1 MPNYS
6 LSDILDN
13 PNNTQH
19 LYGYCGKIV
28 RINLTTREI
37 SYLDTYQYVPKYV
50 GGRMVINRIFWD
62 EVPAGTGAFDEENKF
77 IYMNGPTTGLESRPA
92 AAARPA
98 VWVRQTIPN
107 SSVGATSAA
116 GLQQSSNMRATM
128 ALSLREKRTRRFISK
143 LKMTRLRF
151 YRQTIC
157 GVACPPGPGGVGAEI
172 RP

>member
-50 GGRMVINRIFWD
+50 GGRMVINRIFW
-62 EVPAGTGAFDEENKF
+62 T
-77 IYMNGPTTGLESRPA
+77 R
-92 AAARPA
+92 
-98 VWVRQTIPN
+98 
-107 SSVGATSAA
+107 
-116 GLQQSSNMRATM
+116 
-128 ALSLREKRTRRFISK
+128 SLRGPVPSTRRTSLSI
-143 LKMTRLRF
+143 
-151 YRQTIC
+151 
-157 GVACPPGPGGVGAEI
+157 
-172 RP
+172 

>member
-50 GGRMVINRIFWD
+50 DG
-62 EVPAGTGAFDEENKF
+62 
-77 IYMNGPTTGLESRPA
+77 
-92 AAARPA
+92 
-98 VWVRQTIPN
+98 QT
-107 SSVGATSAA
+107 
-116 GLQQSSNMRATM
+116 
-128 ALSLREKRTRRFISK
+128 K
-143 LKMTRLRF
+143 
-151 YRQTIC
+151 
-157 GVACPPGPGGVGAEI
+157 
-172 RP
+172 

>member
-62 EVPAGTGAFDEENKF
+62 EVPAGTGA
-77 IYMNGPTTGLESRPA
+77 S
-92 AAARPA
+92 
-98 VWVRQTIPN
+98 
-107 SSVGATSAA
+107 
-116 GLQQSSNMRATM
+116 
-128 ALSLREKRTRRFISK
+128 TRRTSLSI
-143 LKMTRLRF
+143 
-151 YRQTIC
+151 
-157 GVACPPGPGGVGAEI
+157 
-172 RP
+172 